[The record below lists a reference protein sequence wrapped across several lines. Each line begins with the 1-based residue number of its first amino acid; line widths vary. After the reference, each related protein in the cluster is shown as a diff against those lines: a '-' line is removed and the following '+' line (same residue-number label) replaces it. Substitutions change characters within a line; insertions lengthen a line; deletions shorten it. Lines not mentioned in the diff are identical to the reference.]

1 MLERIIFIVSGSRLD
16 PNSVTT
22 RDFVMSGKEIKLY
35 FPTVQL
41 GYLITVIMQVKFE
54 QSLCHCFLIQLNNSK
69 VF

>member
-22 RDFVMSGKEIKLY
+22 RDFVMSGKEIKKLY

-54 QSLCHCFLIQLNNSK
+54 QFMSLLSYTTK
-69 VF
+69 